1 MPATTSGAARSGAS
15 ALRAHRGS
23 TADTGSTTART
34 MRCTHQPACPTPDA
48 ADRYRA
54 HVVAAHPEQGWS
66 LLCNG
71 VIVFDDLGA
80 LLPGRRL
87 IPAQSR

>member
-1 MPATTSGAARSGAS
+1 MPATTSGAARSEALAPRAVTGTAS
-15 ALRAHRGS
+15 TSAAACPSHCR
-23 TADTGSTTART
+23 
-34 MRCTHQPACPTPDA
+34 HQPACPPPDA

-54 HVVAAHPEQGWS
+54 HVVASHPEQGWS

-80 LLPGRRL
+80 LLPGSEL
-87 IPAQSR
+87 IPAQR

>member
-1 MPATTSGAARSGAS
+1 MPATTSGAFRPEV
-15 ALRAHRGS
+15 S
-23 TADTGSTTART
+23 TSRADTGATMHTTT
-34 MRCTHQPACPTPDA
+34 VCHHQPACPPPDA

-54 HVVAAHPEQGWS
+54 HVLASHPEQGWS

-80 LLPGRRL
+80 LLPGRL
-87 IPAQSR
+87 LVPATDR

>member
-1 MPATTSGAARSGAS
+1 MPATTSGAFRPEAS
-15 ALRAHRGS
+15 TSR
-23 TADTGSTTART
+23 ADTGATTMHAAT
-34 MRCTHQPACPTPDA
+34 ICHHQPACPPPDA

-54 HVVAAHPEQGWS
+54 HVLASHPEQGWS

-80 LLPGRRL
+80 LLPDSGL
-87 IPAQSR
+87 LPAQSR

>member
-1 MPATTSGAARSGAS
+1 MPATTSGASRPEAS
-15 ALRAHRGS
+15 TSR
-23 TADTGSTTART
+23 ADTGAT
-34 MRCTHQPACPTPDA
+34 MIHAATVCHHEPACPPPDA

-54 HVVAAHPEQGWS
+54 HVLASHPEQGWS

-80 LLPGRRL
+80 LLPDHGL
-87 IPAQSR
+87 LPAQSR